1 MHSAAPNSRSAE
13 FQQGESTM
21 LTIFGV
27 PISVHVR
34 KTLVTANLKGIEH
47 KVDPVIPFNPPANW
61 SELSPTGLIPALRD
75 DAFTLAESTAICV
88 YMERK
93 KPTPTILPSDANEL
107 SRVLFF
113 DGYAGHVFRTLI
125 HGLFFQKIISPMI
138 LKGATDQS
146 VIDSILATAEPKIFA
161 YLEKQVSGSFL
172 VGNSLTLAD
181 IGIASNLIN
190 YQYLGFVISTE
201 RYPKLARYAA
211 GIIALDPF
219 KQALAN
225 EKPFAEQMG
234 LSRDFVT

>member
-1 MHSAAPNSRSAE
+1 
-13 FQQGESTM
+13 M

-27 PISVHVR
+27 PVSVHVR
-34 KTLVTANLKGIEH
+34 KTLVTASLKGIEH
-47 KVDPVIPFNPPANW
+47 KVEPIIPFNPPANW
-61 SELSPTGLIPALRD
+61 PELSPTGLIPAMQED
-75 DAFTLAESTAICV
+75 GFKLAESTAICF

-93 KPTPTILPSDANEL
+93 MPTPAILPADAKEL

-146 VIDSILATAEPKIFA
+146 AIDNILATAQPKIFD
-161 YLEKQVSGSFL
+161 YLEQQVSGSFL
-172 VGNSLTLAD
+172 VGDSLTLAD

-190 YQYLGFVISTE
+190 YQYLGFTISKAKH
-201 RYPKLARYAA
+201 PKLARYAA
-211 GIIALDPF
+211 GIIARAPF
-219 KQALAN
+219 RQALAD

-234 LSRDFVT
+234 LTRDFVN